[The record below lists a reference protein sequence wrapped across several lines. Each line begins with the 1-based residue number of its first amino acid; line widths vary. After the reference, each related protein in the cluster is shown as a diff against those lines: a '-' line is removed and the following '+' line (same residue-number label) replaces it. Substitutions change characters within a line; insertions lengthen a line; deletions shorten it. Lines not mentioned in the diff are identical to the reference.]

1 MNGLVPICPA
11 DTIGGT
17 DRADMASVLG
27 GALLLVL
34 PVVDQLPISMA
45 CHPLRTLQ
53 VSAVQPFGL
62 LWFCNRIKPKDFT
75 GRFLPWDAIRVG
87 IQQPQIRD
95 EH

>member
-1 MNGLVPICPA
+1 MGTADGWQQGNMLARASAGLWLLSTLPI
-11 DTIGGT
+11 
-17 DRADMASVLG
+17 
-27 GALLLVL
+27 
-34 PVVDQLPISMA
+34 VDQLPISMA